1 MEFPSEQATLQ
12 QLAAVPGVVGSM
24 VFGSSGTVVASAFPP
39 VFDLAGL
46 QELAAQLSADGYFQ
60 EWMAGDK
67 AALDLRYRDGRVVLR
82 SLDGTWLLV
91 LSTAH
96 TNTQLLAMSLTQAVR
111 RLKVP
116 AGEARAPV
124 RSVLDRLRAIASG
137 ELGDHAAQALEI
149 LAAAGS
155 KPKEL
160 LRATSDI
167 ERMTRLFINKKKA
180 DEIGRRMRDII
191 EA

>member
-1 MEFPSEQATLQ
+1 MPEQQDNMQ
-12 QLAAVPGVVGSM
+12 QERRGV
-24 VFGSSGTVVASAFPP
+24 
-39 VFDLAGL
+39 
-46 QELAAQLSADGYFQ
+46 
-60 EWMAGDK
+60 
-67 AALDLRYRDGRVVLR
+67 
-82 SLDGTWLLV
+82 
-91 LSTAH
+91 
-96 TNTQLLAMSLTQAVR
+96 
-111 RLKVP
+111 
-116 AGEARAPV
+116 ARTGF
-124 RSVLDRLRAIASG
+124 SLRAIASG